1 MNYNKINTADIANGK
16 GVRVSL
22 FVSGCTL
29 RCPGCFNPQAQKFDY
44 GNEYTKRIETDL
56 LYALAQPYIS
66 GLSILGGEPYDQDP
80 DDLLSLV
87 EKMKYLYPNKDIWI
101 WTGHEFEEIRN
112 HPLTKYIDVA
122 ICGRFEVGQRD
133 ITFNNRF
140 RGSSNQRVIDVK
152 ESLKTG
158 KLVGLPDIPN
168 NEIKEN

>member
-1 MNYNKINTADIANGK
+1 MNYNKINTADIANGR

-29 RCPGCFNPQAQKFDY
+29 HCPGCFNPDAQRFDY
-44 GNEYTKRIETDL
+44 GTEYTKRTETEL
-56 LYALAQPYIS
+56 LCAIGQSYIT

-80 DDLLSLV
+80 TDLLSLV
-87 EKMKYLYPNKDIWI
+87 EKVKYLYPEKDIWI
-101 WTGHEFEEIRN
+101 WSGHEFEEIRE

-122 ICGRFEVGQRD
+122 IVGRYESSKRD

-140 RGSSNQRVIDVK
+140 RGSTNQRVIDVQ

-158 KLVGLPDIPN
+158 TMVLMPDIPN
-168 NEIKEN
+168 NEI